1 MKTRGI
7 KMKSKKLAWM
17 SGILVTVAG
26 LMAANIALA
35 AEKDEQGVR
44 QAVAQFYTALN
55 TMFTGELGPMKEV
68 WAHANDN
75 AAQETLQQLWEEHV
89 RHEFATHNTDDT
101 LATMVEDAYVNHIPV
116 LTGGV
121 GKDELRE
128 FYSKRFI
135 PQMPPDTEMTPISRT
150 IGNDQL
156 VDEMVFKFTHSIPMD
171 WMLPGIPP
179 TGKRVEVPL
188 VAIIRFKEGK
198 LAHEHIYWDQ
208 ASVLAQ
214 IGLIDSASLP
224 VAGVESARKVLDPT
238 LPANALMR
246 RGDQIQ

>member
-1 MKTRGI
+1 MKRQR
-7 KMKSKKLAWM
+7 A
-17 SGILVTVAG
+17 V
-26 LMAANIALA
+26 
-35 AEKDEQGVR
+35 EQVQYNER
-44 QAVAQFYTALN
+44 RTKYIRLN
-55 TMFTGELGPMKEV
+55 TNAPILLSDLMNLRGVTRDQRPNKENIM
-68 WAHANDN
+68 AKPEQAGANLST
-75 AAQETLQQLWEEHV
+75 AQETLRQLWEEHV
-89 RHEFATHNTDDT
+89 RYEFSTRNTEDT

-121 GKDELRE
+121 GRDELRE

-135 PQMPPDTEMTPISRT
+135 PQMPPDTEMTPVSRT
-150 IGNDQL
+150 IGEDQL
-156 VDEMVFKFTHSIPMD
+156 VDEMVFKFTHSIRMD
-171 WMLPGIPP
+171 WMLPGVAP

-188 VAIIRFKEGK
+188 VAIVRFRGGK

-214 IGLIDSASLP
+214 IGLINAATLP

-246 RGDQIQ
+246 RADQSR